1 MLGPF
6 VGPLGA
12 SPGSAANPGVNFAL
26 YAPNATSVTL
36 CLRDWQDAPVMETLM
51 HRSGDVWHAFVAGLP
66 QVGGWASRLPG
77 AAFYCRL
84 PLRQAHEGERRR
96 LTRCR

>member
-1 MLGPF
+1 MTTSAAATAGPTAAAARNYA
-6 VGPLGA
+6 VEPGTAAPLGA

-66 QVGGWASRLPG
+66 QVGG
-77 AAFYCRL
+77 
-84 PLRQAHEGERRR
+84 
-96 LTRCR
+96 